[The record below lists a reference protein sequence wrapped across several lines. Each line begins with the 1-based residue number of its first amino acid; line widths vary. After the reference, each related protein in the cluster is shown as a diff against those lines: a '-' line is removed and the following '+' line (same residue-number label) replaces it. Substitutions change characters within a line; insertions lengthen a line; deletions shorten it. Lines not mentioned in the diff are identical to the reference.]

1 MKKNCNWK
9 SERRQE
15 GRIKPSPE
23 GKCEAGGMKM
33 EGGEGKKKKS
43 KRSTNGETARI
54 AFAGKA
60 RLRSCHRWIMGV
72 LLHNDDSCLGQE
84 RTIGT

>member
-33 EGGEGKKKKS
+33 EGGEGKKKKKQEID
-43 KRSTNGETARI
+43 KRRDRENSFCWE
-54 AFAGKA
+54 
-60 RLRSCHRWIMGV
+60 S
-72 LLHNDDSCLGQE
+72 
-84 RTIGT
+84 